1 MGVGNV
7 PAHNFSGVEIHDGG
21 KVDKFLFERNIGEVR
36 HPDMIGYTR
45 TLLSDVIGKGSR
57 CVALIP
63 SFSPSPFAFVWL
75 DLVELHRSLHPLLA
89 HPKGQRNTPVSVTG
103 MVSQDSKDLLFEK
116 YILAVL
122 CGLIV
127 PRASHKAKD
136 FGNKQSGEMRQL
148 FSNKC
153 EQFPPIF
160 F

>member
-1 MGVGNV
+1 MW
-7 PAHNFSGVEIHDGG
+7 
-21 KVDKFLFERNIGEVR
+21 
-36 HPDMIGYTR
+36 
-45 TLLSDVIGKGSR
+45 
-57 CVALIP
+57 
-63 SFSPSPFAFVWL
+63 FVWL